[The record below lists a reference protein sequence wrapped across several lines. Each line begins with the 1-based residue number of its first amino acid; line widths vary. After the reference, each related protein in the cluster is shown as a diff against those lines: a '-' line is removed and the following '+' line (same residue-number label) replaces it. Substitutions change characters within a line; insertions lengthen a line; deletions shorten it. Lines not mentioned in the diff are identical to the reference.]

1 MYWRVTSIV
10 ERSSKLMPNA
20 TTYHIELEN
29 IQTRERRITYIEDRF
44 KNYANWQEVI
54 KNYPRGQIL
63 SNIITFDKNKVDADS
78 NPQIEFVLDSQQMQQ
93 MLEEQ
98 WQRIQVTKR

>member
-54 KNYPRGQIL
+54 QNYPKGQIL

-78 NPQIEFVLDSQQMQQ
+78 NPVIEFVLDSQQMQA

-98 WQRIQVTKR
+98 WQRIQTTKR